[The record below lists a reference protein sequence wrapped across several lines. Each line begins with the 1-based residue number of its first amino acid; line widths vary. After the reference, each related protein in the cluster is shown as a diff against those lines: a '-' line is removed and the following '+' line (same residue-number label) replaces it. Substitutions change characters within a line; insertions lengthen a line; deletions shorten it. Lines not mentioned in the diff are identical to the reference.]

1 MKKLIRRTAI
11 LTLAT
16 ALVVI
21 ATGGKASAKTWTVTS
36 TADDYENVAA
46 GTLRYAIQSAA
57 DGDIIDFDPS
67 LNGQTIDLSD
77 ELPIDSSITIEGP
90 GPAHYLAISGLQY
103 VRVFSISAG
112 AQVVISGLRIEDGAG
127 RSLTVDAD
135 RGWGGAI
142 INHGMVTL
150 SNCAVVSST
159 TGNGGGIAN
168 FGEMSIDN
176 CAVASNHA
184 TADGGGIYNA
194 GAMQLT
200 GSTVSTNLANAYGG
214 GIFNDSTG
222 TLLLKNC
229 NFFANQSGHGSKDI
243 YNLGTVTRSKK

>member
-1 MKKLIRRTAI
+1 MKKLIQRTAI

-16 ALVVI
+16 AFAVT
-21 ATGGKASAKTWTVTS
+21 ATGGKASATTWTVTS

-46 GTLRYAIQSAA
+46 GTLRYAIQIAQN
-57 DGDIIDFDPS
+57 GDIIDFDPS

-77 ELPIDSSITIEGP
+77 ELPIDSSVTIEGP
-90 GPAHYLAISGLQY
+90 GPNHLAIRGDGF

-112 AQVVISGLRIEDGAG
+112 AQVTISDLTIENG
-127 RSLTVDAD
+127 RGHSRTVDSAP
-135 RGWGGAI
+135 GWGGAI

-176 CAVASNHA
+176 CVVASNHA
-184 TADGGGIYNA
+184 TVDGGGIYNA
-194 GAMQLT
+194 GAMELT

-222 TLLLKNC
+222 SLLLKNC
-229 NFFANQSGHGSKDI
+229 NFYGNQSGHGSKDI
-243 YNLGTVTRSKK
+243 YNLGTVTRIKK